1 MAAKA
6 APPKAE
12 IDELLDERERQQRVD
27 ALVGRVRRDPTL
39 LTSYT
44 WKWRTSVAATHVLL
58 GLVVYH
64 ALTRVIVAEARGM
77 IDTIDVHA
85 LGLGDGD
92 AGTYTWRQHLVACAQ
107 ATAWATLLTLVL
119 VAELTSA
126 CNALLGRHAWT
137 PCAFHNIL
145 ASTRMDATLAMLKT
159 LAVLY
164 LGWFTRTPTLATV
177 FTPEAGDSNKLL
189 VLAKAFHAA
198 AAYFAL
204 VSIYR
209 NTQVIRSEW
218 SHVLK
223 PKSQR
228 PGSKAHT
235 DTHVTGTA
243 WAGLDSHGRYE
254 KAAGLKQVREDV
266 LGIVRAVSGLS
277 IMPEDV
283 MTQSGMD
290 SLTGVELKHRLE
302 RVYGINLPTS
312 AAFEYPTVSALAT
325 FVHSKCEQR

>member
-107 ATAWATLLTLVL
+107 ATTWATLLTLVL

-145 ASTRMDATLAMLKT
+145 ASTRMDATLAMFKT

-189 VLAKAFHAA
+189 V
-198 AAYFAL
+198 
-204 VSIYR
+204 
-209 NTQVIRSEW
+209 
-218 SHVLK
+218 
-223 PKSQR
+223 
-228 PGSKAHT
+228 
-235 DTHVTGTA
+235 
-243 WAGLDSHGRYE
+243 
-254 KAAGLKQVREDV
+254 
-266 LGIVRAVSGLS
+266 
-277 IMPEDV
+277 
-283 MTQSGMD
+283 
-290 SLTGVELKHRLE
+290 SLFLLPYGQLE
-302 RVYGINLPTS
+302 RHRVFFRSSPKLFTPPPRTLPSSRST
-312 AAFEYPTVSALAT
+312 AT
-325 FVHSKCEQR
+325 PRRFARSGATC

>member
-1 MAAKA
+1 MSRVSIDVTPEQHKRLKAMAAMQGQTIKEFVLA
-6 APPKAE
+6 STIGTRRADSALSE
-12 IDELLDERERQQRVD
+12 LEALLDERERQQRVD

-107 ATAWATLLTLVL
+107 ATAWATLLTLLL

-126 CNALLGRHAWT
+126 GNALLGRHAWT

-189 VLAKAFHAA
+189 VLAKGELILFP
-198 AAYFAL
+198 YG
-204 VSIYR
+204 
-209 NTQVIRSEW
+209 Q
-218 SHVLK
+218 
-223 PKSQR
+223 
-228 PGSKAHT
+228 
-235 DTHVTGTA
+235 
-243 WAGLDSHGRYE
+243 LD
-254 KAAGLKQVREDV
+254 
-266 LGIVRAVSGLS
+266 
-277 IMPEDV
+277 
-283 MTQSGMD
+283 
-290 SLTGVELKHRLE
+290 
-302 RVYGINLPTS
+302 
-312 AAFEYPTVSALAT
+312 
-325 FVHSKCEQR
+325 

>member
-159 LAVLY
+159 LVVLY

-177 FTPEAGDSNKLL
+177 FTPEAGDSNKLWSSPKVSLFLLPYGQL
-189 VLAKAFHAA
+189 VVTSCFFQVHAKAFHAA

-204 VSIYR
+204 VSVYR
-209 NTQVIRSEW
+209 NTQAIRSEW
-218 SHVLK
+218 SHELK
-223 PKSQR
+223 PKSQK
-228 PGSKAHT
+228 PGH
-235 DTHVTGTA
+235 
-243 WAGLDSHGRYE
+243 
-254 KAAGLKQVREDV
+254 
-266 LGIVRAVSGLS
+266 
-277 IMPEDV
+277 
-283 MTQSGMD
+283 
-290 SLTGVELKHRLE
+290 
-302 RVYGINLPTS
+302 
-312 AAFEYPTVSALAT
+312 
-325 FVHSKCEQR
+325 

>member
-145 ASTRMDATLAMLKT
+145 ASTRMDATLAMFKT
-159 LAVLY
+159 LVVLY

-177 FTPEAGDSNKLL
+177 FTPEAAGDSNKLL
-189 VLAKAFHAA
+189 VLAKGEFK
-198 AAYFAL
+198 FF
-204 VSIYR
+204 IYVR
-209 NTQVIRSEW
+209 AIRVTDVVFLTKSFSRRCCVLCPRLHIPQHPGDSLGVEPRTETQE
-218 SHVLK
+218 
-223 PKSQR
+223 Q
-228 PGSKAHT
+228 SKAGH
-235 DTHVTGTA
+235 
-243 WAGLDSHGRYE
+243 
-254 KAAGLKQVREDV
+254 
-266 LGIVRAVSGLS
+266 
-277 IMPEDV
+277 
-283 MTQSGMD
+283 
-290 SLTGVELKHRLE
+290 
-302 RVYGINLPTS
+302 
-312 AAFEYPTVSALAT
+312 
-325 FVHSKCEQR
+325 

>member
-1 MAAKA
+1 MSFLRARPVPDLGRLLDFPGPRLGVKAPLPLGHTSAGAMAAKA

-77 IDTIDVHA
+77 IDAIDVHA

-107 ATAWATLLTLVL
+107 ATTWVTLLTLVL

-145 ASTRMDATLAMLKT
+145 ASTRMDATLAMFKT

-189 VLAKAFHAA
+189 VSLFLLP
-198 AAYFAL
+198 YGQL
-204 VSIYR
+204 V
-209 NTQVIRSEW
+209 
-218 SHVLK
+218 
-223 PKSQR
+223 
-228 PGSKAHT
+228 
-235 DTHVTGTA
+235 
-243 WAGLDSHGRYE
+243 
-254 KAAGLKQVREDV
+254 
-266 LGIVRAVSGLS
+266 
-277 IMPEDV
+277 
-283 MTQSGMD
+283 
-290 SLTGVELKHRLE
+290 
-302 RVYGINLPTS
+302 
-312 AAFEYPTVSALAT
+312 
-325 FVHSKCEQR
+325 

>member
-64 ALTRVIVAEARGM
+64 ALTRVIVTEARGM

-119 VAELTSA
+119 VAELVA
-126 CNALLGRHAWT
+126 FVGGAVARQAGREAAADAAAQGGDDREAPRGAAQT
-137 PCAFHNIL
+137 TAGGCL
-145 ASTRMDATLAMLKT
+145 ASFRLLF
-159 LAVLY
+159 LSFP
-164 LGWFTRTPTLATV
+164 WFTC
-177 FTPEAGDSNKLL
+177 
-189 VLAKAFHAA
+189 
-198 AAYFAL
+198 
-204 VSIYR
+204 I
-209 NTQVIRSEW
+209 
-218 SHVLK
+218 
-223 PKSQR
+223 
-228 PGSKAHT
+228 
-235 DTHVTGTA
+235 
-243 WAGLDSHGRYE
+243 
-254 KAAGLKQVREDV
+254 
-266 LGIVRAVSGLS
+266 LS
-277 IMPEDV
+277 
-283 MTQSGMD
+283 
-290 SLTGVELKHRLE
+290 
-302 RVYGINLPTS
+302 
-312 AAFEYPTVSALAT
+312 
-325 FVHSKCEQR
+325 

>member
-137 PCAFHNIL
+137 PCAFHNVL

-189 VLAKAFHAA
+189 GEFIFTSVWAISSDVVFFSGPRQSFSRRCCVLCPRLRLPQH
-198 AAYFAL
+198 
-204 VSIYR
+204 
-209 NTQVIRSEW
+209 
-218 SHVLK
+218 
-223 PKSQR
+223 
-228 PGSKAHT
+228 PG
-235 DTHVTGTA
+235 
-243 WAGLDSHGRYE
+243 
-254 KAAGLKQVREDV
+254 
-266 LGIVRAVSGLS
+266 
-277 IMPEDV
+277 
-283 MTQSGMD
+283 D
-290 SLTGVELKHRLE
+290 SLGVEPRTETQEPKARH
-302 RVYGINLPTS
+302 
-312 AAFEYPTVSALAT
+312 
-325 FVHSKCEQR
+325 

>member
-137 PCAFHNIL
+137 PCAFHNVL

-189 VLAKAFHAA
+189 VSLFLLPYGQLVVTSCFFQVLAKAFHAA

-204 VSIYR
+204 VSVYR

-218 SHVLK
+218 SHELK
-223 PKSQR
+223 PKSQS
-228 PGSKAHT
+228 PA
-235 DTHVTGTA
+235 
-243 WAGLDSHGRYE
+243 
-254 KAAGLKQVREDV
+254 LKPTR
-266 LGIVRAVSGLS
+266 
-277 IMPEDV
+277 
-283 MTQSGMD
+283 T
-290 SLTGVELKHRLE
+290 
-302 RVYGINLPTS
+302 PTS
-312 AAFEYPTVSALAT
+312 PVPPGRDWTRTGGTKKRLG
-325 FVHSKCEQR
+325 

>member
-1 MAAKA
+1 M
-6 APPKAE
+6 
-12 IDELLDERERQQRVD
+12 V
-27 ALVGRVRRDPTL
+27 
-39 LTSYT
+39 
-44 WKWRTSVAATHVLL
+44 ATHVLL

-107 ATAWATLLTLVL
+107 ATAWVSLLTLLL

-145 ASTRMDATLAMLKT
+145 ASTRMETTLAMFKT

-189 VLAKAFHAA
+189 ILAKGEFKFFISVWAIR
-198 AAYFAL
+198 
-204 VSIYR
+204 V
-209 NTQVIRSEW
+209 TDVIS
-218 SHVLK
+218 
-223 PKSQR
+223 
-228 PGSKAHT
+228 
-235 DTHVTGTA
+235 
-243 WAGLDSHGRYE
+243 
-254 KAAGLKQVREDV
+254 
-266 LGIVRAVSGLS
+266 
-277 IMPEDV
+277 
-283 MTQSGMD
+283 
-290 SLTGVELKHRLE
+290 
-302 RVYGINLPTS
+302 
-312 AAFEYPTVSALAT
+312 F
-325 FVHSKCEQR
+325 